1 MLTPG
6 TILQG
11 RYRVERQLARGG
23 MGTVYEARDE
33 RLDAVVALKET
44 SFDDEDLRRAF
55 EREAR
60 LLARLEHPALPRVS
74 DHFTEDDGQ
83 FLVMQ
88 FVAGPDIE
96 EMRRGREGGSFPPA
110 QVLAWADQLLD
121 ALEYLHT
128 QQPPVIHR
136 DIKPQN
142 LKLGSRGQI
151 ILLDFGLAKGYS
163 TQTTPLAASVVGY
176 TPAYAPL
183 EQIQGAGTDERS
195 DLYSLAA
202 TLYHLMT
209 GATPP
214 NALARADAVLNGQP
228 DPLRPANELNADVS
242 PEVAAVLRQAMALR
256 RDLRLSSAAAMRR
269 ALREA
274 DKTPRPQASS
284 RGAATVVMPPSQT
297 DPQQRAAQTG
307 MPNQEP
313 TAPPATPNVASSP
326 QNFSSQRA
334 ARSATEASSAATAVQ
349 GQGPQQ
355 TLPHAPP
362 KELAPPSAP
371 APRKKSALLLGGLA
385 ALLLVAVV
393 GALLFFTVFRKSD
406 SGGRGDA
413 GEAGT
418 SSSVAPSSPEKNSDA
433 GKNSGTG
440 GADAAV
446 GVGRVLTLEGHAGQ
460 VYSVAFSPDGKT
472 LASGGD
478 DKTVRLWDAQTGA
491 ARQTSQDLGG
501 DARAVAFSPDGK
513 RLAVAL
519 GYVESSGQCG
529 VVLLDAQGGKV
540 GAEVRRVQAQNC
552 PLNSAALSADG
563 RVLATATNEI
573 RLWDAQTGELKH
585 ALEGHSVV
593 TESVA
598 FSPDGSLLASAG
610 HVDGAVRLWDV
621 RAGTLKQE
629 IKAHDAPS
637 AVAFS
642 PDGKTLATG
651 GYDGALKFWDAA
663 GGAPKRAV
671 DYAPNAIINTIA
683 FSPDGRLVACGG
695 SGPEGELKVWDART
709 GELKLDLKAGGV
721 VNSIAFSPD
730 GKTLA
735 CATSEKAVKL
745 WDISR
750 V

>member
-1 MLTPG
+1 MLIPG

-23 MGTVYEARDE
+23 MGTVYEATDE

-44 SFDDEDLRRAF
+44 SFAEEDLRKAF

-74 DHFTEDDGQ
+74 DHFTEGEGQ

-96 EMRRGREGGSFPPA
+96 EMRRRREGGSFPPA

-142 LKLGSRGQI
+142 LKLGARGQI

-163 TQTTPLAASVVGY
+163 TQTSPLAASVVGY

-202 TLYHLMT
+202 TLYHLLT
-209 GATPP
+209 GTAPP
-214 NALARADAVLNGQP
+214 NALARADAILNGQP
-228 DPLRPANELNADVS
+228 DPLRPADELRAEVS
-242 PEVAAVLRQAMALR
+242 SEVAAVLRQSMALR
-256 RDLRLSSAAAMRR
+256 RDQRLSSAAAMRR

-274 DKTPRPQASS
+274 DKTPRPQPSAHQ
-284 RGAATVVMPPSQT
+284 GTATVVMPPPRT
-297 DPQQRAAQTG
+297 EPQRAAHTQGATQG
-307 MPNQEP
+307 PNV
-313 TAPPATPNVASSP
+313 PPATHNAASP
-326 QNFSSQRA
+326 LQNAAPGRA
-334 ARSATEASSAATAVQ
+334 AQSAPEASSAATLVQ
-349 GQGPQQ
+349 ERGPQQ
-355 TLPHAPP
+355 TLPAATPHTAAPP
-362 KELAPPSAP
+362 
-371 APRKKSALLLGGLA
+371 RKSARPLLLGGLA
-385 ALLLVAVV
+385 ALLLVGVV
-393 GALLFFTVFRKSD
+393 GAILFAVFRKSD
-406 SGGRGDA
+406 SNGSQP
-413 GEAGT
+413 AGT
-418 SSSVAPSSPEKNSDA
+418 NAAGASSSAASSSEKNSGA
-433 GKNSGTG
+433 G
-440 GADAAV
+440 GAGAATSA
-446 GVGRVLTLEGHAGQ
+446 GRVLTLEGHAGE
-460 VYSVAFSPDGKT
+460 VHSVAFSPDGKT
-472 LASGGD
+472 LASGGE
-478 DKTVRLWDAQTGA
+478 DKTVRLWDAPTGGL
-491 ARQTSQDLGG
+491 RQTSPDLGSG
-501 DARAVAFSPDGK
+501 VRFVTFSPDG
-513 RLAVAL
+513 RTLAVAL
-519 GYVESSGQCG
+519 NYVESSSQCG
-529 VVLLDAQGGKV
+529 AALLDAQGGKL
-540 GAEVRRVQAQNC
+540 GAEKRRIQVQNC
-552 PLNSAALSADG
+552 PVNSAALSSDG
-563 RVLATATNEI
+563 RVLALATNEVQL
-573 RLWDAQTGELKH
+573 RDTQTGELLH
-585 ALEGHSVV
+585 TLEGHSTI

-598 FSPDGSLLASAG
+598 FSPDGQLLASAG
-610 HVDGAVRLWDV
+610 HVDGAVRVWDV
-621 RAGTLKQE
+621 RAGSLKQE

-663 GGAPKRAV
+663 GGAPKRTFN
-671 DYAPNAIINTIA
+671 YAPNAIVNTIA
-683 FSPDGRLVACGG
+683 FSSDGRLVACGG
-695 SGPEGELKVWDART
+695 DGPDGELKVWDART

-735 CATSEKAVKL
+735 CATSEKLVKL
-745 WDISR
+745 WDVSR
-750 V
+750 L